1 MTDAT
6 LLFAAPRDAHLEREA
21 ICRHDEVTPPAG
33 GAKGVLDAS
42 RLSFPLML
50 VLIIGSTT
58 AGIVGTYSALS
69 ARIDVQNQQITALKE
84 QKDALQR
91 QVALDAVRID
101 ETRVI
106 VAEIK
111 GFMTA
116 TGMKEVKK

>member
-1 MTDAT
+1 M
-6 LLFAAPRDAHLEREA
+6 
-21 ICRHDEVTPPAG
+21 
-33 GAKGVLDAS
+33 LDAS

-50 VLIIGSTT
+50 MLIIGSTV

-69 ARIDVQNQQITALKE
+69 GRIDIQNQLIKE
-84 QKDALQR
+84 QGEKIEAMKHQAALYE
-91 QVALDAVRID
+91 VRVD

-116 TGMKEVKK
+116 TGMKETKQ